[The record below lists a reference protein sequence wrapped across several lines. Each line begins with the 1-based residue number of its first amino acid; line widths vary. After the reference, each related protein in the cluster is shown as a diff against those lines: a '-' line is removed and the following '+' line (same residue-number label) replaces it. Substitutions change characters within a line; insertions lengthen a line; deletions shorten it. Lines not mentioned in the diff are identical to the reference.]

1 MPYRT
6 AFWILIFLTVISA
19 LLQMLG
25 YNFMEVLIVLLII
38 DSLGFGSM
46 IEIEKKKSKREADA
60 SKIVAQ
66 KIESLEKIMQDVLH
80 RVSTNPTIA
89 KLEEKMNMHR
99 DERNNMLDRLSRKT
113 LDLEQKIN
121 RFGASL
127 AEHKEDIFG
136 RLEKIEKPKGKD
148 ESFSLGE
155 LVYMDEDEENV

>member
-38 DSLGFGSM
+38 DSIGFGSM

-60 SKIVAQ
+60 SNIVAQ

-89 KLEEKMNMHR
+89 KLEEKMNMHKE
-99 DERNNMLDRLSRKT
+99 ERNSMLDRLSRKT

-127 AEHKEDIFG
+127 AEHKEDIVG
-136 RLEKIEKPKGKD
+136 RLEKIEKPEKKD

-155 LVYMDEDEENV
+155 LVYMDEDEEKV